1 VVGIRSALSFVPT
14 QIPGCLVWL
23 RGDLGIT
30 LSGAS
35 VSGWADQ
42 SGNTNNASQSG
53 AAQPPYN
60 PTAASGLPAIQG
72 NGSTYMTTP
81 SIASPANITMLS
93 VVQPLATTQ
102 SIAARIVEQSYAT
115 SYFMG
120 ANLTGVEYKL
130 IVANTVSPFG
140 LANTGTV
147 QLAPSLVSATYNNS
161 TGSGTIYY
169 NGAQQ
174 VSYPFSAVTGSLPLY
189 IMRAA
194 AGAASFGMGI
204 SPR

>member
-1 VVGIRSALSFVPT
+1 
-14 QIPGCLVWL
+14 
-23 RGDLGIT
+23 
-30 LSGAS
+30 
-35 VSGWADQ
+35 
-42 SGNTNNASQSG
+42 
-53 AAQPPYN
+53 
-60 PTAASGLPAIQG
+60 
-72 NGSTYMTTP
+72 
-81 SIASPANITMLS
+81 

-120 ANLTGVEYKL
+120 ANLPGVEYKL
-130 IVANTVSPFG
+130 IVANNVSPFG

-161 TGSGTIYY
+161 AGSGTIYY
-169 NGAQQ
+169 NGAQP

-194 AGAASFGMGI
+194 AGAASFWNGYIAEIIIYNSVLTPANLTRVHRYLGARYQI
-204 SPR
+204 PVP